1 MWQEKIGAEVRSDF
15 TIAASSSAAQPKLQ
29 LLCKSLTSRF
39 GGPPA
44 GPARGVAERGSAAA
58 RAAGGADA
66 LGGRA
71 PRRAPGGGEEVERG

>member
-29 LLCKSLTSRF
+29 LLLQNFANRRSR
-39 GGPPA
+39 GSPA

-71 PRRAPGGGEEVERG
+71 PRRAPGGGEEVE